1 MIGDDWMKR
10 PNVIVKTSKELES
23 NEKMQKEVDKL
34 DVDWEALQEFLIQNG
49 FRVITTN
56 QQYSVLSNEKT
67 EVRIPI
73 LKFIHRLDLQ
83 RILSKADISE
93 DELVNFLEIE

>member
-1 MIGDDWMKR
+1 MKR

-56 QQYSVLSNEKT
+56 QQYGVLSNGKT
-67 EVRIPI
+67 EVRIPV
-73 LKFIHRLDLQ
+73 LKFIHGLDLQ
-83 RILSKADISE
+83 RILSKAGILE